1 MIHVVAILTTLPGK
15 RDEVLEEFKKLVP
28 LVHAEKGCIEYQP
41 VFDTPDVGPFQT
53 ELGID
58 SYMVIEK
65 WETLADLEAHSKADH
80 MTAYGAKMG
89 ALMSGRQI
97 HVLSNA

>member
-1 MIHVVAILTTLPGK
+1 MIHVIAILTTLPGK
-15 RDEVLEEFKKLVP
+15 RSQVLEEFKKLVP
-28 LVHAEKGCIEYQP
+28 LVHAEEGCIEYQP
-41 VFDTPDVGPFQT
+41 VIDTPDVGPFQT
-53 ELGID
+53 ELGAD

-80 MTAYGAKMG
+80 MMAYAAKMG
-89 ALMSGRQI
+89 ALMAGRQI

>member
-15 RDEVLEEFKKLVP
+15 RAEVLEEFKKLVP

-41 VFDTPDVGPFQT
+41 VIDTPDVGPFQT
-53 ELGID
+53 ELGAD

-80 MTAYGAKMG
+80 MTDYGAKMG
-89 ALMSGRQI
+89 ALMAGRQI

>member
-1 MIHVVAILTTLPGK
+1 MIHVIAIITAQPGK
-15 RDEVLEEFKKLVP
+15 RDELLKVFTDLVP
-28 LVHAEKGCIEYQP
+28 QVHAETGCIEYQP
-41 VFDTPDVGPFQT
+41 VVDSNESGSQSKLGPDT
-53 ELGID
+53 
-58 SYMVIEK
+58 YMVIEK

-89 ALMSGRQI
+89 ALMTGRQI